1 MSPIA
6 CRQCGN
12 TSGPFVPGTGLC
24 EDCEIARE
32 TTVQDNAS

>member
-12 TSGPFVPGTGLC
+12 TAGPFTRAGLC